1 MNKQQNEEKNTPD
14 VFKSLLEELN
24 QAGYKLSGNIVVNI
38 YRSGSQH
45 VDRVENQ
52 YIGIRPT
59 KVASKDKATA
69 KSKATAPKNAPT
81 SKLTTTAK
89 PTAPKAMP
97 TAKDKTTAKSKAT
110 APKSAPKAKP
120 TTTAKP
126 TAPKAMP
133 TAKDKATAKS
143 KAAAPKSAPKDT
155 TIAPKNAPTPK
166 STTTANPAP
175 LPDNLRSQLRECLAL
190 LMQERFGS
198 EPLLNRQS
206 HWQAVYRILV
216 DKGYCADSD
225 FNGFDSFIRGV
236 MPEVVNKPY
245 TKGSVKMISQ
255 TPFVRPFGEWKFDP
269 LIFKTR
275 KPFERMVAVASRFLT
290 LMDEHGLVK
299 KRPNS

>member
-59 KVASKDKATA
+59 KAASKDKATA
-69 KSKATAPKNAPT
+69 PKTAT
-81 SKLTTTAK
+81 
-89 PTAPKAMP
+89 
-97 TAKDKTTAKSKAT
+97 
-110 APKSAPKAKP
+110 KAKP
-120 TTTAKP
+120 PKT
-126 TAPKAMP
+126 PKASTKP
-133 TAKDKATAKS
+133 KASTN
-143 KAAAPKSAPKDT
+143 PKHPA
-155 TIAPKNAPTPK
+155 
-166 STTTANPAP
+166 AP

-225 FNGFDSFIRGV
+225 FNGFDSFIRDV

-275 KPFERMVAVASRFLT
+275 KPFERMLAVASRFLT

>member
-59 KVASKDKATA
+59 KAAT
-69 KSKATAPKNAPT
+69 KSKATA
-81 SKLTTTAK
+81 SKTA
-89 PTAPKAMP
+89 T
-97 TAKDKTTAKSKAT
+97 
-110 APKSAPKAKP
+110 KAKP
-120 TTTAKP
+120 PKT
-126 TAPKAMP
+126 PKASKKP
-133 TAKDKATAKS
+133 KASTN
-143 KAAAPKSAPKDT
+143 PKHPA
-155 TIAPKNAPTPK
+155 
-166 STTTANPAP
+166 AP

-190 LMQERFGS
+190 LMQERIGS

>member
-59 KVASKDKATA
+59 KAATKDKATA
-69 KSKATAPKNAPT
+69 PKTAT
-81 SKLTTTAK
+81 
-89 PTAPKAMP
+89 
-97 TAKDKTTAKSKAT
+97 
-110 APKSAPKAKP
+110 KAKP
-120 TTTAKP
+120 PKT
-126 TAPKAMP
+126 PKASTKP
-133 TAKDKATAKS
+133 KASTN
-143 KAAAPKSAPKDT
+143 PKHPA
-155 TIAPKNAPTPK
+155 
-166 STTTANPAP
+166 AP
-175 LPDNLRSQLRECLAL
+175 LPDSLRSQLRECLAL

>member
-59 KVASKDKATA
+59 KAAP
-69 KSKATAPKNAPT
+69 KSKATAPK
-81 SKLTTTAK
+81 TA
-89 PTAPKAMP
+89 T
-97 TAKDKTTAKSKAT
+97 
-110 APKSAPKAKP
+110 KAKP
-120 TTTAKP
+120 PKT
-126 TAPKAMP
+126 PKASTKP
-133 TAKDKATAKS
+133 KASTN
-143 KAAAPKSAPKDT
+143 PKHPA
-155 TIAPKNAPTPK
+155 
-166 STTTANPAP
+166 AP

>member
-59 KVASKDKATA
+59 KAA
-69 KSKATAPKNAPT
+69 
-81 SKLTTTAK
+81 
-89 PTAPKAMP
+89 
-97 TAKDKTTAKSKAT
+97 
-110 APKSAPKAKP
+110 
-120 TTTAKP
+120 
-126 TAPKAMP
+126 
-133 TAKDKATAKS
+133 AKDKATAPKTTT
-143 KAAAPKSAPKDT
+143 KAKPPK
-155 TIAPKNAPTPK
+155 TPK
-166 STTTANPAP
+166 ASTNPKHPAAP
-175 LPDNLRSQLRECLAL
+175 LPDSLRSQLRECLAL

>member
-38 YRSGSQH
+38 YKSGSQH

-59 KVASKDKATA
+59 KAA
-69 KSKATAPKNAPT
+69 
-81 SKLTTTAK
+81 
-89 PTAPKAMP
+89 
-97 TAKDKTTAKSKAT
+97 
-110 APKSAPKAKP
+110 
-120 TTTAKP
+120 
-126 TAPKAMP
+126 
-133 TAKDKATAKS
+133 AKDKATAPKTAT
-143 KAAAPKSAPKDT
+143 KAKPPK
-155 TIAPKNAPTPK
+155 TPK
-166 STTTANPAP
+166 ASTKPKASTNPKHPAAP

>member
-59 KVASKDKATA
+59 KAAT
-69 KSKATAPKNAPT
+69 
-81 SKLTTTAK
+81 
-89 PTAPKAMP
+89 
-97 TAKDKTTAKSKAT
+97 
-110 APKSAPKAKP
+110 
-120 TTTAKP
+120 
-126 TAPKAMP
+126 
-133 TAKDKATAKS
+133 KDKATAKS
-143 KAAAPKSAPKDT
+143 KAAAPKSAPKAKPT
-155 TIAPKNAPTPK
+155 TTPKPTAAKSASKPTP
-166 STTTANPAP
+166 NPNRPTPPNSAAQLAP
-175 LPDNLRSQLRECLAL
+175 LPDSLRSQLRECLAL

-245 TKGSVKMISQ
+245 SKGSVKMISQ

>member
-69 KSKATAPKNAPT
+69 KSKAAAPKT
-81 SKLTTTAK
+81 
-89 PTAPKAMP
+89 
-97 TAKDKTTAKSKAT
+97 
-110 APKSAPKAKP
+110 APKAKP

-126 TAPKAMP
+126 TAPKAKP
-133 TAKDKATAKS
+133 TAKS
-143 KAAAPKSAPKDT
+143 KSTAMPKPTAAKSANPK
-155 TIAPKNAPTPK
+155 PTP
-166 STTTANPAP
+166 TPNCPTPPNPAAQLAP

-190 LMQERFGS
+190 LMQERLGS

-236 MPEVVNKPY
+236 MPEQVNKPY

>member
-69 KSKATAPKNAPT
+69 PKTAT
-81 SKLTTTAK
+81 
-89 PTAPKAMP
+89 
-97 TAKDKTTAKSKAT
+97 
-110 APKSAPKAKP
+110 KAKP
-120 TTTAKP
+120 PKT
-126 TAPKAMP
+126 PKASTKP
-133 TAKDKATAKS
+133 KASTN
-143 KAAAPKSAPKDT
+143 PKHPV
-155 TIAPKNAPTPK
+155 
-166 STTTANPAP
+166 AP

-198 EPLLNRQS
+198 EPLFNRQS

>member
-1 MNKQQNEEKNTPD
+1 MVVERNFEKTKQTMNKQQNEEKNTPD

-69 KSKATAPKNAPT
+69 KSKATAPK
-81 SKLTTTAK
+81 
-89 PTAPKAMP
+89 TAPK
-97 TAKDKTTAKSKAT
+97 TKAT
-110 APKSAPKAKP
+110 AK
-120 TTTAKP
+120 AKP

-143 KAAAPKSAPKDT
+143 KATAPKSAPKDT
-155 TIAPKNAPTPK
+155 TTAPKNAPTPK

-175 LPDNLRSQLRECLAL
+175 LPDNLRAQLRECLAL

-225 FNGFDSFIRGV
+225 FNGFDSFIRDV
-236 MPEVVNKPY
+236 MPEQVNKPY

-275 KPFERMVAVASRFLT
+275 KPFERMLAVASRFLT

>member
-59 KVASKDKATA
+59 KAATKDKATA
-69 KSKATAPKNAPT
+69 KSKAAAPKN
-81 SKLTTTAK
+81 
-89 PTAPKAMP
+89 
-97 TAKDKTTAKSKAT
+97 
-110 APKSAPKAKP
+110 
-120 TTTAKP
+120 
-126 TAPKAMP
+126 APKAMP

-166 STTTANPAP
+166 STTPPNPAAQLAP

>member
-59 KVASKDKATA
+59 KA
-69 KSKATAPKNAPT
+69 
-81 SKLTTTAK
+81 
-89 PTAPKAMP
+89 
-97 TAKDKTTAKSKAT
+97 TAKSKAT
-110 APKSAPKAKP
+110 APKSAPKP
-120 TTTAKP
+120 TTP
-126 TAPKAMP
+126 
-133 TAKDKATAKS
+133 
-143 KAAAPKSAPKDT
+143 
-155 TIAPKNAPTPK
+155 PK
-166 STTTANPAP
+166 STTPPNLAP
-175 LPDNLRSQLRECLAL
+175 LPDSLRSQLRDCLAL

>member
-59 KVASKDKATA
+59 KAATKD
-69 KSKATAPKNAPT
+69 
-81 SKLTTTAK
+81 
-89 PTAPKAMP
+89 
-97 TAKDKTTAKSKAT
+97 KAT
-110 APKSAPKAKP
+110 APKSATKAKP
-120 TTTAKP
+120 PKT
-126 TAPKAMP
+126 PKASTKP
-133 TAKDKATAKS
+133 KASTN
-143 KAAAPKSAPKDT
+143 PKHPA
-155 TIAPKNAPTPK
+155 
-166 STTTANPAP
+166 AP

>member
-69 KSKATAPKNAPT
+69 KSKATAPK
-81 SKLTTTAK
+81 S
-89 PTAPKAMP
+89 APKAMP
-97 TAKDKTTAKSKAT
+97 TA
-110 APKSAPKAKP
+110 
-120 TTTAKP
+120 TAKP

-133 TAKDKATAKS
+133 TAKDKAT
-143 KAAAPKSAPKDT
+143 
-155 TIAPKNAPTPK
+155 PTPK

-175 LPDNLRSQLRECLAL
+175 LPDSLRSQLRECLAL
-190 LMQERFGS
+190 LMQERLGS

>member
-59 KVASKDKATA
+59 KAASKDKATA
-69 KSKATAPKNAPT
+69 KSKAA
-81 SKLTTTAK
+81 
-89 PTAPKAMP
+89 
-97 TAKDKTTAKSKAT
+97 
-110 APKSAPKAKP
+110 APKSAPTAKP
-120 TTTAKP
+120 TMTAKP

-133 TAKDKATAKS
+133 TAKDKATEKS
-143 KAAAPKSAPKDT
+143 KAATPKSAPKDT
-155 TIAPKNAPTPK
+155 TAAPKAMPTAKSKPTTMPKSATTTAMAKSATTPKPTPK
-166 STTTANPAP
+166 PNRPTPPNPAAP
-175 LPDNLRSQLRECLAL
+175 LPDNLRSQLRDCLAL

>member
-38 YRSGSQH
+38 YKSGSQH

-69 KSKATAPKNAPT
+69 PKTAT
-81 SKLTTTAK
+81 
-89 PTAPKAMP
+89 
-97 TAKDKTTAKSKAT
+97 
-110 APKSAPKAKP
+110 KAKP
-120 TTTAKP
+120 PKT
-126 TAPKAMP
+126 PKASTKP
-133 TAKDKATAKS
+133 KASTN
-143 KAAAPKSAPKDT
+143 PKHPA
-155 TIAPKNAPTPK
+155 
-166 STTTANPAP
+166 AP

>member
-69 KSKATAPKNAPT
+69 KSKAAAPK
-81 SKLTTTAK
+81 S
-89 PTAPKAMP
+89 APKAMP
-97 TAKDKTTAKSKAT
+97 TAK
-110 APKSAPKAKP
+110 
-120 TTTAKP
+120 AKP

-155 TIAPKNAPTPK
+155 TTAPKNAPTPK
-166 STTTANPAP
+166 STTPPNPAP

>member
-59 KVASKDKATA
+59 KATA
-69 KSKATAPKNAPT
+69 KSKATAPKNAT
-81 SKLTTTAK
+81 
-89 PTAPKAMP
+89 
-97 TAKDKTTAKSKAT
+97 
-110 APKSAPKAKP
+110 KAKP
-120 TTTAKP
+120 PKT
-126 TAPKAMP
+126 PKASTKP
-133 TAKDKATAKS
+133 KASTN
-143 KAAAPKSAPKDT
+143 PKHPA
-155 TIAPKNAPTPK
+155 
-166 STTTANPAP
+166 AP
-175 LPDNLRSQLRECLAL
+175 LPDSMRSQLRECLAL

>member
-59 KVASKDKATA
+59 KAASKDKATA
-69 KSKATAPKNAPT
+69 PKTAT
-81 SKLTTTAK
+81 
-89 PTAPKAMP
+89 
-97 TAKDKTTAKSKAT
+97 
-110 APKSAPKAKP
+110 KAKP
-120 TTTAKP
+120 PKT
-126 TAPKAMP
+126 PKASTKP
-133 TAKDKATAKS
+133 KASTN
-143 KAAAPKSAPKDT
+143 PKHPA
-155 TIAPKNAPTPK
+155 
-166 STTTANPAP
+166 AP

>member
-69 KSKATAPKNAPT
+69 KSKATAPKSAP
-81 SKLTTTAK
+81 TAK
-89 PTAPKAMP
+89 PTAP
-97 TAKDKTTAKSKAT
+97 TT
-110 APKSAPKAKP
+110 KP
-120 TTTAKP
+120 TTTPKSATTPKP
-126 TAPKAMP
+126 TAKPK
-133 TAKDKATAKS
+133 
-143 KAAAPKSAPKDT
+143 
-155 TIAPKNAPTPK
+155 PTP
-166 STTTANPAP
+166 NPKPTLTPNRPTPPNPDAQLAP
-175 LPDNLRSQLRECLAL
+175 LPDSLRSQLRECLAL

>member
-59 KVASKDKATA
+59 KAATKDKATA
-69 KSKATAPKNAPT
+69 PKTAT
-81 SKLTTTAK
+81 
-89 PTAPKAMP
+89 
-97 TAKDKTTAKSKAT
+97 
-110 APKSAPKAKP
+110 KAKP
-120 TTTAKP
+120 PKT
-126 TAPKAMP
+126 PKASTKP
-133 TAKDKATAKS
+133 KASTN
-143 KAAAPKSAPKDT
+143 PKHPA
-155 TIAPKNAPTPK
+155 
-166 STTTANPAP
+166 AP

>member
-59 KVASKDKATA
+59 KAATKDKATA
-69 KSKATAPKNAPT
+69 PKTAT
-81 SKLTTTAK
+81 
-89 PTAPKAMP
+89 
-97 TAKDKTTAKSKAT
+97 
-110 APKSAPKAKP
+110 KAKP
-120 TTTAKP
+120 PKT
-126 TAPKAMP
+126 PKASTKP
-133 TAKDKATAKS
+133 KASTN
-143 KAAAPKSAPKDT
+143 PKHPA
-155 TIAPKNAPTPK
+155 
-166 STTTANPAP
+166 AP

-245 TKGSVKMISQ
+245 TKASVKMISQ

-290 LMDEHGLVK
+290 LMDEHGLVE

>member
-69 KSKATAPKNAPT
+69 KSKATASKN
-81 SKLTTTAK
+81 
-89 PTAPKAMP
+89 
-97 TAKDKTTAKSKAT
+97 
-110 APKSAPKAKP
+110 APKAKP

-126 TAPKAMP
+126 TAPKAIP
-133 TAKDKATAKS
+133 TAKS
-143 KAAAPKSAPKDT
+143 KPTAMAKSATTTTTPKSATTPKPT
-155 TIAPKNAPTPK
+155 TPTPNRP
-166 STTTANPAP
+166 TPPNPAAQLAP

>member
-59 KVASKDKATA
+59 KAATKD
-69 KSKATAPKNAPT
+69 
-81 SKLTTTAK
+81 
-89 PTAPKAMP
+89 
-97 TAKDKTTAKSKAT
+97 KAT
-110 APKSAPKAKP
+110 APKSATKAKP
-120 TTTAKP
+120 PKT
-126 TAPKAMP
+126 PKASTKP
-133 TAKDKATAKS
+133 KASTN
-143 KAAAPKSAPKDT
+143 PKHPA
-155 TIAPKNAPTPK
+155 
-166 STTTANPAP
+166 AP
-175 LPDNLRSQLRECLAL
+175 LPDSLRSQLRDCLAL

>member
-59 KVASKDKATA
+59 KVASKDKT
-69 KSKATAPKNAPT
+69 TAPK
-81 SKLTTTAK
+81 TA
-89 PTAPKAMP
+89 T
-97 TAKDKTTAKSKAT
+97 
-110 APKSAPKAKP
+110 KAKP
-120 TTTAKP
+120 PKT
-126 TAPKAMP
+126 PKASTKP
-133 TAKDKATAKS
+133 KASTN
-143 KAAAPKSAPKDT
+143 PKHPA
-155 TIAPKNAPTPK
+155 
-166 STTTANPAP
+166 AP

-190 LMQERFGS
+190 LMQERFGG

>member
-59 KVASKDKATA
+59 KAAPKDKATA
-69 KSKATAPKNAPT
+69 PKTAT
-81 SKLTTTAK
+81 
-89 PTAPKAMP
+89 
-97 TAKDKTTAKSKAT
+97 
-110 APKSAPKAKP
+110 KAKP
-120 TTTAKP
+120 LKT
-126 TAPKAMP
+126 PKASTKP
-133 TAKDKATAKS
+133 KASTN
-143 KAAAPKSAPKDT
+143 PKHPA
-155 TIAPKNAPTPK
+155 
-166 STTTANPAP
+166 AP
-175 LPDNLRSQLRECLAL
+175 LPDSLRSLLRECLAL

-245 TKGSVKMISQ
+245 SKGSVKMISQ

>member
-59 KVASKDKATA
+59 KAATKDKATA
-69 KSKATAPKNAPT
+69 PKTAT
-81 SKLTTTAK
+81 
-89 PTAPKAMP
+89 
-97 TAKDKTTAKSKAT
+97 
-110 APKSAPKAKP
+110 KAKP
-120 TTTAKP
+120 
-126 TAPKAMP
+126 PKASTKP
-133 TAKDKATAKS
+133 KASTN
-143 KAAAPKSAPKDT
+143 PKHPA
-155 TIAPKNAPTPK
+155 
-166 STTTANPAP
+166 AP
-175 LPDNLRSQLRECLAL
+175 LPDSLRSQLRECLAL

>member
-69 KSKATAPKNAPT
+69 KSKATAPKSAP
-81 SKLTTTAK
+81 TAK
-89 PTAPKAMP
+89 PTAP
-97 TAKDKTTAKSKAT
+97 TT
-110 APKSAPKAKP
+110 KP
-120 TTTAKP
+120 TTTPKSATTPKP
-126 TAPKAMP
+126 TAKPK
-133 TAKDKATAKS
+133 
-143 KAAAPKSAPKDT
+143 
-155 TIAPKNAPTPK
+155 PTP
-166 STTTANPAP
+166 NPKPTLTPNRPTPPNPDAQLAP
-175 LPDNLRSQLRECLAL
+175 LPDSLRSQLRECLAL

-275 KPFERMVAVASRFLT
+275 KPFERMLAVASRFLT

>member
-38 YRSGSQH
+38 YKSGSQH
-45 VDRVENQ
+45 VDKVENQ

-69 KSKATAPKNAPT
+69 PKTAT
-81 SKLTTTAK
+81 
-89 PTAPKAMP
+89 
-97 TAKDKTTAKSKAT
+97 
-110 APKSAPKAKP
+110 KAKP
-120 TTTAKP
+120 PKT
-126 TAPKAMP
+126 PKASTKP
-133 TAKDKATAKS
+133 KASTN
-143 KAAAPKSAPKDT
+143 PKHPVV
-155 TIAPKNAPTPK
+155 
-166 STTTANPAP
+166 P

-275 KPFERMVAVASRFLT
+275 KPFERMLAVASRFLT

>member
-1 MNKQQNEEKNTPD
+1 M
-14 VFKSLLEELN
+14 
-24 QAGYKLSGNIVVNI
+24 
-38 YRSGSQH
+38 
-45 VDRVENQ
+45 
-52 YIGIRPT
+52 PT
-59 KVASKDKATA
+59 AKDKATA
-69 KSKATAPKNAPT
+69 KSKATAPKSA
-81 SKLTTTAK
+81 
-89 PTAPKAMP
+89 P
-97 TAKDKTTAKSKAT
+97 TAK
-110 APKSAPKAKP
+110 
-120 TTTAKP
+120 
-126 TAPKAMP
+126 
-133 TAKDKATAKS
+133 
-143 KAAAPKSAPKDT
+143 
-155 TIAPKNAPTPK
+155 
-166 STTTANPAP
+166 STTPPNLAP
-175 LPDNLRSQLRECLAL
+175 LPDSLRSQLRECLAL

>member
-69 KSKATAPKNAPT
+69 KSKATAPK
-81 SKLTTTAK
+81 
-89 PTAPKAMP
+89 TAPK
-97 TAKDKTTAKSKAT
+97 TKAT
-110 APKSAPKAKP
+110 AK
-120 TTTAKP
+120 AKP

-143 KAAAPKSAPKDT
+143 KATAPKSAPKDT
-155 TIAPKNAPTPK
+155 TTAPKNAPTPK

>member
-59 KVASKDKATA
+59 KAA
-69 KSKATAPKNAPT
+69 
-81 SKLTTTAK
+81 
-89 PTAPKAMP
+89 
-97 TAKDKTTAKSKAT
+97 
-110 APKSAPKAKP
+110 
-120 TTTAKP
+120 
-126 TAPKAMP
+126 
-133 TAKDKATAKS
+133 AKDKATAPKTAT
-143 KAAAPKSAPKDT
+143 KAKPPK
-155 TIAPKNAPTPK
+155 TPK
-166 STTTANPAP
+166 ASTKPKASTNPKHPAAP

>member
-52 YIGIRPT
+52 YIGIRP
-59 KVASKDKATA
+59 AKA
-69 KSKATAPKNAPT
+69 AT
-81 SKLTTTAK
+81 
-89 PTAPKAMP
+89 
-97 TAKDKTTAKSKAT
+97 
-110 APKSAPKAKP
+110 
-120 TTTAKP
+120 
-126 TAPKAMP
+126 
-133 TAKDKATAKS
+133 KDKATAKS
-143 KAAAPKSAPKDT
+143 KAAAPK
-155 TIAPKNAPTPK
+155 NAPTAMPTANRKPTSKPKPK
-166 STTTANPAP
+166 SPAQLAP
-175 LPDNLRSQLRECLAL
+175 LPDTLRDQLRECLAL

-290 LMDEHGLVK
+290 LMDEHGLVE

>member
-69 KSKATAPKNAPT
+69 PKTAT
-81 SKLTTTAK
+81 
-89 PTAPKAMP
+89 
-97 TAKDKTTAKSKAT
+97 
-110 APKSAPKAKP
+110 KAKP
-120 TTTAKP
+120 PKT
-126 TAPKAMP
+126 PKASTKP
-133 TAKDKATAKS
+133 KASTN
-143 KAAAPKSAPKDT
+143 PKHPA
-155 TIAPKNAPTPK
+155 
-166 STTTANPAP
+166 AP
-175 LPDNLRSQLRECLAL
+175 LPDSLRSQLRECLAL

>member
-38 YRSGSQH
+38 YKSGSQH

-59 KVASKDKATA
+59 KAAS
-69 KSKATAPKNAPT
+69 
-81 SKLTTTAK
+81 
-89 PTAPKAMP
+89 
-97 TAKDKTTAKSKAT
+97 
-110 APKSAPKAKP
+110 
-120 TTTAKP
+120 
-126 TAPKAMP
+126 
-133 TAKDKATAKS
+133 KDKATAKS
-143 KAAAPKSAPKDT
+143 KAAAPKNAPKDKAT
-155 TIAPKNAPTPK
+155 APKIATKAKPPKTPK
-166 STTTANPAP
+166 ASTNPKHPAAP
-175 LPDNLRSQLRECLAL
+175 LPDSLRSQLRECLAL
-190 LMQERFGS
+190 LMQERIGS

>member
-59 KVASKDKATA
+59 KAAAKDKATA
-69 KSKATAPKNAPT
+69 KSKATAPKSAPT
-81 SKLTTTAK
+81 
-89 PTAPKAMP
+89 
-97 TAKDKTTAKSKAT
+97 
-110 APKSAPKAKP
+110 AKP
-120 TTTAKP
+120 TTTAK
-126 TAPKAMP
+126 
-133 TAKDKATAKS
+133 S
-143 KAAAPKSAPKDT
+143 
-155 TIAPKNAPTPK
+155 APTPK
-166 STTTANPAP
+166 PTTTPKPTANPKPTPTPNRPTPPNPAP
-175 LPDNLRSQLRECLAL
+175 LPDNLRAQLRECLAL

>member
-1 MNKQQNEEKNTPD
+1 MVVERNFVKTMNKQQNEEKNTPD

-59 KVASKDKATA
+59 KAASKDKATA
-69 KSKATAPKNAPT
+69 PKTAT
-81 SKLTTTAK
+81 
-89 PTAPKAMP
+89 
-97 TAKDKTTAKSKAT
+97 
-110 APKSAPKAKP
+110 KAKP
-120 TTTAKP
+120 LKT
-126 TAPKAMP
+126 PKASTKP
-133 TAKDKATAKS
+133 KASTNS
-143 KAAAPKSAPKDT
+143 KHPA
-155 TIAPKNAPTPK
+155 
-166 STTTANPAP
+166 AP
-175 LPDNLRSQLRECLAL
+175 LPDTLRDQLRECLAL

-275 KPFERMVAVASRFLT
+275 KPFERMLAVASRFLT